1 MTKLF
6 LGLFIYLLGAVS
18 FHNFYVSTTSIRFVP
33 DEKSF
38 QITTQVFLD
47 DLESVLQQNGH
58 EKTKL
63 IPKVSQ
69 EEIDIL
75 VEDYLRKNIIFKA
88 QEKTIDFEF
97 LGKVY
102 KSDVLIAYMELKM
115 DSIQSSLSIK
125 NTIFFDYLPDQ
136 KNIIHF
142 RFASKRK
149 SFLAVSSKSIFEIPK
164 DFFDSYNLQI
174 K

>member
-6 LGLFIYLLGAVS
+6 LGFYIYLLGAVS

-33 DEKSF
+33 DEKSL

-47 DLESVLQQNGH
+47 DFESVLQQNGH

-63 IPKVSQ
+63 IPEVSQ
-69 EEIDIL
+69 EDIDIL
-75 VEDYLRKNIIFKA
+75 VEDYLRKNITFKA

-102 KSDVLIAYMELKM
+102 KNDVLIAYMELKM

-142 RFASKRK
+142 KFASKRK
-149 SFLAVSSKSIFEIPK
+149 SFLAVSSKYIFEIPK
-164 DFFDSYNLQI
+164 DFFEAYDLQI